1 MVRQFDLLQPVVEL
15 SAAGGR
21 EKKTVASDAACN
33 FLNTWTLERERERE
47 RERVRDFFFVS

>member
-1 MVRQFDLLQPVVEL
+1 MVEL

-21 EKKTVASDAACN
+21 EKKTVASDAACI

-47 RERVRDFFFVS
+47 REKEREKEREISSLYHK